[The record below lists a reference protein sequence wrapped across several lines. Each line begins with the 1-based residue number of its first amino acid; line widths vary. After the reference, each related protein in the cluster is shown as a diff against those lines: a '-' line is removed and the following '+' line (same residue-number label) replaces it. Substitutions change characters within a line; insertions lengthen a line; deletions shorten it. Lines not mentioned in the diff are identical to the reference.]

1 MISAFNWRWN
11 IHWLRLH
18 WPWRSANFALVN
30 FERVINAVNKKL
42 LIAKLVCFYA
52 PISKYTLFLFRSK
65 LLLTTIGMEKKQ
77 NDVFPWLFFF
87 LFDDEI
93 QPLIPTHDFIYLY
106 SKRSEITLCE
116 MRRVQVLDRCVH
128 WLIAA
133 LCSSLTLNNYLLP
146 PQKSRYVHS
155 GRPKSTL
162 QYFAYTCTQ

>member
-1 MISAFNWRWN
+1 MEHSLVTSALAVTVGEFRAGKFWTS
-11 IHWLRLH
+11 HKCGQQKT
-18 WPWRSANFALVN
+18 
-30 FERVINAVNKKL
+30 IN
-42 LIAKLVCFYA
+42 
-52 PISKYTLFLFRSK
+52 SKTG
-65 LLLTTIGMEKKQ
+65 LLLRSNLKVYVIFVSLKTFAHNNRNGKKTKWRFSLI
-77 NDVFPWLFFF
+77 VFF

-93 QPLIPTHDFIYLY
+93 QPLMPTHDFIYLY